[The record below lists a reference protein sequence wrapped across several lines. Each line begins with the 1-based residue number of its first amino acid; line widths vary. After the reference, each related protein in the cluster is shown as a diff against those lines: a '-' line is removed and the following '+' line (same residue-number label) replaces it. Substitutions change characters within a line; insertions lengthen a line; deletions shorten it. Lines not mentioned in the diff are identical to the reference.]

1 MKRSAIP
8 VPATAASHARIQPPL
23 QYPIQSSLPLQPQ
36 IQPQL
41 PIQPQSQ
48 PQSQPPIQLPAQPQQ
63 ELRLFHEE
71 PPAQAPDGSGLGAP
85 PRDAPFLYRDYVLA
99 RTSLEAAVRRGPFYG
114 LLTGASGTGKTA
126 IAHDL
131 MARLDRHRH
140 NMIYISSSLASVV
153 GIARFLS
160 QSLLVSPRRSHLE
173 TVQTLSDAMRAS
185 PAHIIL
191 WLDEADQVPLA
202 ALAELRVIAECAIGV
217 PQLFSVVFCGLP
229 ALRGVLDV
237 QALFPLKRRISVR
250 CALEGLRREELEP
263 YLVHR
268 FGAGDARRISAGAHD
283 ELFERSLGTPGLLL
297 RVVGHALECSGAA
310 APVTD
315 QDLRRAFDAVGL

>member
-1 MKRSAIP
+1 MKRSAISA
-8 VPATAASHARIQPPL
+8 PAAAASHARIQPAL
-23 QYPIQSSLPLQPQ
+23 QSPIQPTLPLQPT
-36 IQPQL
+36 IQPQ
-41 PIQPQSQ
+41 I
-48 PQSQPPIQLPAQPQQ
+48 QPQQ

-71 PPAQAPDGSGLGAP
+71 PPAQGPEGGGSGAS
-85 PRDAPFLYRDYVLA
+85 PRDAPFPYRDYVLA

-114 LLTGASGTGKTA
+114 LLTGASGMGKTA
-126 IAHDL
+126 IAHEV
-131 MARLDRHRH
+131 MAKLDRHRH
-140 NMIYISSSLASVV
+140 NIIYISSSLASVV

-160 QSLLVSPRRSHLE
+160 QSLLVPPRRSHLE

-185 PAHIIL
+185 PAHVIL

-237 QALFPLKRRISVR
+237 QALFPLKRRISIR

-268 FGAGDARRISAGAHD
+268 FGAADAKRISAGAHD